1 MELTDNQTGITLR
14 EFTREDRDALV
25 SLANNRKIAD
35 NLRDGFPHPYTLENA
50 DIFIEDAQSWNP
62 PRRFCIEKNGAYV
75 GNIGLHPNTDIYR
88 MNAEIGY
95 FIGEPFWGQGIASQ
109 AVKMMVAYGF
119 EHLNLHRIEAGVFS
133 YNVAS
138 AKVLENAGFQL
149 EGTAK
154 ESIFKNGKFWDELK
168 YGIVVS
174 MQN

>member
-1 MELTDNQTGITLR
+1 MELTDAQTGITLR
-14 EFTREDRDALV
+14 EFTHKDRDALV
-25 SLANNRKIAD
+25 ALANNLNIAN

-50 DIFIEDAQSWNP
+50 DKFIEDAQSWDP
-62 PRRFCIEKNGAYV
+62 PRRFCIEKNGKYV
-75 GNIGLHPNTDIYR
+75 GNIGLHPNSDIYR

-133 YNVAS
+133 YNIAS
-138 AKVLENAGFQL
+138 AKVLENAGFQF

-154 ESIFKNGKFWDELK
+154 ESVFKNGKFGDELK
-168 YGIVVS
+168 YGIVNV
-174 MQN
+174 